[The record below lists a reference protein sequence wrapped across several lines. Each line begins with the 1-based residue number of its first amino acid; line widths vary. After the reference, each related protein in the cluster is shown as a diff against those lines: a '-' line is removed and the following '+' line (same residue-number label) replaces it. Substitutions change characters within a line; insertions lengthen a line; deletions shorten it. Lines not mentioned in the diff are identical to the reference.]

1 MQELDDLTAY
11 ALATEL
17 GIDDEVLEVVARR
30 EFPADDQTD
39 GDALR
44 AETQLRRW
52 DVGGQEV
59 LAPKSGWRSPV

>member
-30 EFPADDQTD
+30 ELPAYDQTD
-39 GDALR
+39 GFI
-44 AETQLRRW
+44 AEGDEPR
-52 DVGGQEV
+52 DV
-59 LAPKSGWRSPV
+59 LAVA